1 MQNLNPALIRGLR
14 TFIAAFLAT
23 YPAPAIL
30 GALSG
35 SQPIDT
41 TALRAAAV
49 AGLAAIVS
57 VAWRLWID
65 PSPMPSLRDSDQP
78 PHVA

>member
-1 MQNLNPALIRGLR
+1 MVSKSALIRAIR
-14 TFIAAFLAT
+14 TFVAAFLAT
-23 YPAPAIL
+23 YPAPLII

-41 TALRAAAV
+41 SALRAAAV

-57 VAWRLWID
+57 YLWRAVLD
-65 PSPMPSLRDSDQP
+65 PSPIPSLVDHTDTPQ
-78 PHVA
+78 